1 MNNFKQFTMFDHLES
16 IASDSTRPYPEFLD
30 TRKQNSI
37 EAAKL
42 IEPHKSRLHKIIL
55 SALANIGGQGTKD
68 EIAAFTC
75 LKSEQIHKR
84 MSELE
89 KLNMVE
95 PNGKK
100 LGDSGRS
107 ITVWRLK

>member
-1 MNNFKQFTMFDHLES
+1 MNDLFEQ
-16 IASDSTRPYPEFLD
+16 ATRPYPEFLD
-30 TRKQNSI
+30 NRLQNSRDANKAI
-37 EAAKL
+37 QE
-42 IEPHKSRLHKIIL
+42 HKSRLQKIIL
-55 SALANIGGQGTKD
+55 SALSNIGGQGTKD

-89 KLNMVE
+89 RLNLVA
-95 PNGKK
+95 PSGKK

-107 ITVWRLK
+107 ITIWRLI

>member
-1 MNNFKQFTMFDHLES
+1 MNDIFEQ
-16 IASDSTRPYPEFLD
+16 ATRPYPEFLD
-30 TRKQNSI
+30 NRKQNSRDANKSI
-37 EAAKL
+37 QG
-42 IEPHKSRLHKIIL
+42 HKSRMHKIIL

-68 EIAAFTC
+68 EIAGFTC
-75 LKSEQIHKR
+75 LKSEQVHKR

-89 KLNMVE
+89 KLNLVT

-107 ITVWRLK
+107 ITIWKLI